1 MIDTVRVVDGRW
13 GIVFQAGEWR
23 ALGLLHVIGAA
34 GEGGA
39 SGGGGYGIIILLGS
53 LRGHTEFLL
62 DTVYHAA

>member
-34 GEGGA
+34 GGVCMKVTPQSKHFHWRYVVVVLCPPMSDEV
-39 SGGGGYGIIILLGS
+39 
-53 LRGHTEFLL
+53 R
-62 DTVYHAA
+62 